1 MSATSTIARRR
12 EFNRWRSPVSLGD
25 IARLIA
31 CCLVLLM
38 PLLTLEI
45 AGWQIDLNIVL
56 PALFIGVVIGI
67 LLAGSRFGELP
78 AIIISSLYAIG
89 SILFVSALSLE
100 MPFLEGI
107 KAAIGSA
114 GQWALDAMSDGN
126 NPDELVFTM
135 LVSLLFW
142 FLAYNATWHIYRI
155 DRVWR
160 VILPPGLVLL
170 VNMVIYSGREALDR
184 HLVVFLLMS
193 LSLIAR
199 SNLENREWEWS
210 LSGIRVPAIV
220 RRQFAALGIALSLLG
235 LGFAWGVPTHGLQ
248 ERLNAFQEFLASDP
262 IQQMSELWSR
272 LFAPIE
278 GDGPATTDY
287 YGADLLNLGGAVS
300 LGDDVVLLVDAPHS
314 RFRYYWRSRVFERYI
329 DGQWSPSA
337 DLRIT
342 DRSSPLE
349 LNMSNEVIGFRRQAV
364 SQHFTIV
371 NANARIYYA
380 APQPSIINSTGRI
393 DLIYTDKPENSSMNV
408 SVARPLRVM
417 KRGESY
423 SATSLLSVATA
434 QELRGAGANYPDWV
448 SGANLYVGQPNA
460 RILNLSQQIVD
471 EAGARNPYDRA
482 KAIET
487 WLRANIVYNESI
499 PAPPPNMDSVEWVLF
514 DAKEG
519 YCTYYATSMIVM
531 LRHLGIPARLA
542 AGFSQGPYDA
552 NIQRYVVRERE
563 AHTWVEVYFPGY
575 GWIEFEPT
583 AAEAPYNREG
593 DDLAQPQDQP
603 ADPQPTISPSPTPTP
618 SPTPRPT
625 EEGFE
630 QIAAQ
635 PTPTPTLTPT
645 LRPNNPS
652 PTPFL
657 VPTVEPPIIP
667 DEPPPPFAF
676 LEPLILVAL
685 VLLVSLLI
693 LAIILLLLFW
703 WWEWRGMGGLSPISR
718 AYARLERYILLI
730 GIDIGSNKTT
740 LEKRRELQQRIPAA
754 REPIRTISDLY
765 TRERYGD
772 TSQGAGDN
780 KRFADRAERAWNRT
794 RGNIIRRWLRRLLP
808 FRRRD

>member
-1 MSATSTIARRR
+1 MSANAIIGRQRR
-12 EFNRWRSPVSLGD
+12 FNRWRSPVSLGD

-38 PLLTLEI
+38 PLLSLEI
-45 AGWQIDLNIVL
+45 AGWPIDLNIAL
-56 PALFIGVVIGI
+56 PVLFIGVVIGI
-67 LLAGSRFGELP
+67 LLAGSRFGEMTAL
-78 AIIISSLYAIG
+78 IISSLYAMG
-89 SILFVSALSLE
+89 SILCVSALSLE
-100 MPFLEGI
+100 TPLLEGI
-107 KAAIGSA
+107 AEVIGSA
-114 GQWALDAMSDGN
+114 REWLLDALSDGN

-142 FLAYNATWHIYRI
+142 FLAYNAIWHIYRI

-170 VNMVIYSGREALDR
+170 VNMVIYSGRNPLDG
-184 HLVVFLLMS
+184 HLVVFLLMA

-199 SNLENREWEWS
+199 SNLENSEWQWS
-210 LSGIRVPAIV
+210 LSGIRVPTIV
-220 RRQFAALGIALSLLG
+220 RRQFAAIGIVLSLLS
-235 LGFAWGVPTHGLQ
+235 LIFAWGVPTHGLQ

-262 IQQMSELWSR
+262 IQQMTEAWSR

-278 GDGPATTDY
+278 GEGPATTDY
-287 YGADLLNLGGAVS
+287 YGADLLDLGGAVS
-300 LGDDVVLLVDAPHS
+300 LGDDVVLLVDAPQAS
-314 RFRYYWRSRVFERYI
+314 FRYYWRSRVFERYL

-349 LNMSNEVIGFRRQAV
+349 LNMNNEALGFRRQAIA
-364 SQHFTIV
+364 QHFTIV

-380 APQPSIINSTGRI
+380 APQPSTIDSTGRI
-393 DLIYTDKPENSSMNV
+393 DLIYTDKPVNSSMNV
-408 SVARPLRVM
+408 SVVRPLRVM

-423 SATSLLSVATA
+423 TATSLLSVATA
-434 QELRGAGANYPDWV
+434 HELRGAGVNYPDWV

-460 RILNLSQQIVD
+460 RILNLSQRIVQ
-471 EAGARNPYDRA
+471 EARADNAYDSA

-487 WLRANIVYNESI
+487 WLRDNIVYNESI
-499 PAPPPNMDSVEWVLF
+499 PAPPPNVDTVEWVLF

-542 AGFSQGPYDA
+542 AGFSQGEYDA
-552 NIQRYVVRERE
+552 DIQRYVVRERE

-593 DDLAQPQDQP
+593 DDLAQPQDEA
-603 ADPQPTISPSPTPTP
+603 ADAPPTLSPTPTP
-618 SPTPRPT
+618 SPSPTPLPT
-625 EEGFE
+625 EAGAE

-635 PTPTPTLTPT
+635 PTATPSPTPP
-645 LRPNNPS
+645 PNPS
-652 PTPFL
+652 PTPFI

-667 DEPPPPFAF
+667 DAPPPFAF

-685 VLLVSLLI
+685 AMLVSLLI
-693 LAIILLLLFW
+693 LAVILLLLFW
-703 WWEWRGMGGLSPISR
+703 WWEWRGLGSLSPISR
-718 AYARLERYILLI
+718 AYARLERYIQLV
-730 GIDIGSNKTT
+730 GIDIGSDKTT
-740 LEKRRELQQRIPAA
+740 LEKRRELQQKIPAA
-754 REPIRTISDLY
+754 HEPIRTISDLY

-772 TSQGAGDN
+772 TSQDSGDN
-780 KRFADRAERAWNRT
+780 KRFAAHAERAWNRT

-808 FRRRD
+808 FSKRD

>member
-1 MSATSTIARRR
+1 MSAKSTIERRR
-12 EFNRWRSPVSLGD
+12 KFNRWRSPVSLGD

-45 AGWQIDLNIVL
+45 AGWQINLNIVL
-56 PALFIGVVIGI
+56 PVLFIAVVIGM

-78 AIIISSLYAIG
+78 AIVISLLYALG
-89 SILFVSALSLE
+89 SILCVSALSLE

-107 KAAIGSA
+107 AAVTGSA
-114 GQWALDAMSDGN
+114 GQWALDAISDGY
-126 NPDELVFTM
+126 NPDELVLTM

-142 FLAYNATWHIYRI
+142 FLAYNAIWHIYRI

-170 VNMVIYSGREALDR
+170 VNMVIYSGPDPLDR
-184 HLVVFLLMS
+184 QLVVFLLMS
-193 LSLIAR
+193 LSLIVR

-210 LSGIRVPAIV
+210 LSGIQAPSIV
-220 RRQFAALGIALSLLG
+220 RRQFAAIGIALSLLG
-235 LGFAWGVPTHGLQ
+235 LIFAWGVPTHGLQ

-262 IQQMSELWSR
+262 VQQMSELWSR

-278 GDGPATTDY
+278 GEGPATTDY

-300 LGDDVVLLVDAPHS
+300 LGDEVVLLVDAPHS

-349 LNMSNEVIGFRRQAV
+349 LNMNSEVIGFRRQAV
-364 SQHFTIV
+364 PQHFTIV

-380 APQPSIINSTGRI
+380 APQPSTIDSTGRI

-408 SVARPLRVM
+408 SVVRPLRVM
-417 KRGESY
+417 KRGETY
-423 SATSLLSVATA
+423 TATSLLSVATA
-434 QELRGAGANYPDWV
+434 HELRGAGANYPDWV

-460 RILNLSQQIVD
+460 RILNLSRQIVED
-471 EAGARNPYDRA
+471 AGADNPYDRA

-487 WLRANIVYNESI
+487 WLRANIAYNESI
-499 PAPPPNMDSVEWVLF
+499 PAPPPNVDSVEWVLF

-542 AGFSQGPYDA
+542 AGFSQGQYDA
-552 NIQRYVVRERE
+552 DIRRYVVRERE

-575 GWIEFEPT
+575 GWVEFEPT

-593 DDLAQPQDQP
+593 DDLAQPQDES
-603 ADPQPTISPSPTPTP
+603 ADPQPTLSPTPTPTP
-618 SPTPRPT
+618 SPTPQPT
-625 EEGFE
+625 EEGIE

-635 PTPTPTLTPT
+635 PTPTPTPTP
-645 LRPNNPS
+645 RPIPS

-667 DEPPPPFAF
+667 DAPPPPFAF
-676 LEPLILVAL
+676 LEPLLLVAL
-685 VLLVSLLI
+685 VILVSLLI

-718 AYARLERYILLI
+718 AYARLERYIQLI

-780 KRFADRAERAWNRT
+780 KRFAARAERAWNRT

-808 FRRRD
+808 FSRRD

>member
-1 MSATSTIARRR
+1 MSPKSAIARRR
-12 EFNRWRSPVSLGD
+12 KFNRWRSPVSLGD

-56 PALFIGVVIGI
+56 PVLFIAVVIGM

-78 AIIISSLYAIG
+78 AIVISFLYALG
-89 SILFVSALSLE
+89 SILCVSALSLE

-107 KAAIGSA
+107 AAVTGSA
-114 GQWALDAMSDGN
+114 GQWALDAISDGY
-126 NPDELVFTM
+126 NPDELVLTM
-135 LVSLLFW
+135 LISLLFW
-142 FLAYNATWHIYRI
+142 FLAYNAIWHIYRI

-170 VNMVIYSGREALDR
+170 VNMVIYSGPDPLDR
-184 HLVVFLLMS
+184 QLVVFLLMS
-193 LSLIAR
+193 LSLIVR
-199 SNLENREWEWS
+199 SNLENREWDWS
-210 LSGIRVPAIV
+210 LSGIQVPSIV
-220 RRQFAALGIALSLLG
+220 RRQFAAIGIALSLLG
-235 LGFAWGVPTHGLQ
+235 LIFAWGVPTHGLQ

-262 IQQMSELWSR
+262 VQQMSELWSR

-278 GDGPATTDY
+278 GEGPATTDY

-300 LGDDVVLLVDAPHS
+300 LGDEVVLLVDAPHS

-349 LNMSNEVIGFRRQAV
+349 LNMNSEVIGFRRQAV
-364 SQHFTIV
+364 PQHFTIV

-380 APQPSIINSTGRI
+380 APQPSTIDSTGRI

-408 SVARPLRVM
+408 SVVRPLRVM
-417 KRGESY
+417 KRGETY
-423 SATSLLSVATA
+423 TATSLLSVATA
-434 QELRGAGANYPDWV
+434 HELRGAGTNYPDWV

-460 RILNLSQQIVD
+460 RILNLSRQIVED
-471 EAGARNPYDRA
+471 AGADNPYDRA

-487 WLRANIVYNESI
+487 WLRANIAYNESI
-499 PAPPPNMDSVEWVLF
+499 PAPPPNVDSVEWVLF

-542 AGFSQGPYDA
+542 AGFSQGQYDA
-552 NIQRYVVRERE
+552 DIRRYVVRERE

-575 GWIEFEPT
+575 GWVEFEPT

-593 DDLAQPQDQP
+593 DDLAQPQDES
-603 ADPQPTISPSPTPTP
+603 ADPQPTLSPTPTPTP
-618 SPTPRPT
+618 SPTPQPT
-625 EEGFE
+625 EEGIE

-635 PTPTPTLTPT
+635 PTPTPTPTP
-645 LRPNNPS
+645 RPIPS

-667 DEPPPPFAF
+667 DAPPPPFAF
-676 LEPLILVAL
+676 LEPLLLVAL
-685 VLLVSLLI
+685 VILVSLLI

-718 AYARLERYILLI
+718 AYARLERYIQLI

-780 KRFADRAERAWNRT
+780 KRFAARAERAWNRT

-808 FRRRD
+808 FSRRD

>member
-1 MSATSTIARRR
+1 MNARYTIARGRR
-12 EFNRWRSPVSLGD
+12 FNRWRSPVSIGD

-31 CCLVLLM
+31 FCLLLLM
-38 PLLTLEI
+38 PLLSLEV
-45 AGWQIDLNIVL
+45 AGWQIDRNIVL
-56 PALFIGVVIGI
+56 PVFFIAVVIGI
-67 LLAGSRFGELP
+67 LLAGSRFGELT
-78 AIIISSLYAIG
+78 AIIISFLYATG
-89 SILFVSALSLE
+89 SILCVSALSLKV
-100 MPFLEGI
+100 PFQDGI
-107 KAAIGSA
+107 KAVVGSA
-114 GQWALDAMSDGN
+114 GQWVLDALSDGN
-126 NPDELVFTM
+126 NPDELVLTM

-170 VNMVIYSGREALDR
+170 ANMVIYSGRDPLDR
-184 HLVVFLLMS
+184 HLVVFVLMS
-193 LSLIAR
+193 LSLIVR
-199 SNLENREWEWS
+199 SNLENRELDWS
-210 LSGIRVPAIV
+210 LRGIRAPAIV
-220 RRQFAALGIALSLLG
+220 RRQFAAIGIALSLLG
-235 LGFAWGVPTHGLQ
+235 LIFAWGVPTHGLQ

-262 IQQMSELWSR
+262 IQQMSEFWSR

-278 GDGPATTDY
+278 GEGPATTDY

-314 RFRYYWRSRVFERYI
+314 SFRYYWRSRVFERYI

-349 LNMSNEVIGFRRQAV
+349 LNMNNEVIGFRRQAI

-380 APQPSIINSTGRI
+380 APQPSSIDGTGRI
-393 DLIYTDKPENSSMNV
+393 DLIYTDKPENNSMNV
-408 SVARPLRVM
+408 SVVRPLSVM
-417 KRGESY
+417 KRGASY
-423 SATSLLSVATA
+423 TATSLLSVAQA
-434 QELRGAGANYPDWV
+434 HELRGAGTDYPDWV

-460 RILNLSQQIVD
+460 RILNLSQQIV
-471 EAGARNPYDRA
+471 EAAGAVNPYDKA
-482 KAIET
+482 KAIER
-487 WLRANIVYNESI
+487 WLRDNIAYNESI
-499 PAPPPNMDSVEWVLF
+499 PAPPPNVDSVEWVLF

-542 AGFSQGPYDA
+542 AGFSQGQYDA
-552 NIQRYVVRERE
+552 DIQRYVVRERE

-593 DDLAQPQDQP
+593 DEQAQPQDES
-603 ADPQPTISPSPTPTP
+603 ADPQPTLSPTPTPTP
-618 SPTPRPT
+618 SPTPAPT
-625 EEGFE
+625 EEGL
-630 QIAAQ
+630 QQVASQ
-635 PTPTPTLTPT
+635 PTPTPTQTP
-645 LRPNNPS
+645 RPLPS

-667 DEPPPPFAF
+667 DAPPPPFAF
-676 LEPLILVAL
+676 LEPLLLVAL
-685 VLLVSLLI
+685 VILVSLLF
-693 LAIILLLLFW
+693 LAILLLLLFW

-718 AYARLERYILLI
+718 AYARLERYIQLI

-772 TSQGAGDN
+772 TGQGTGDN
-780 KRFADRAERAWNRT
+780 KRFAARAERAWNRT

-808 FRRRD
+808 FSKGD

>member
-1 MSATSTIARRR
+1 
-12 EFNRWRSPVSLGD
+12 
-25 IARLIA
+25 
-31 CCLVLLM
+31 M

-45 AGWQIDLNIVL
+45 AGWQIDLNIVA
-56 PALFIGVVIGI
+56 PVLFVGVVIGI

-78 AIIISSLYAIG
+78 AVIISFLYAIG
-89 SILFVSALSLE
+89 SILCVSALSLE

-107 KAAIGSA
+107 AAAAGSA
-114 GQWALDAMSDGN
+114 GQWALDAISDGN
-126 NPDELVFTM
+126 NPDELVLTM

-170 VNMVIYSGREALDR
+170 ANMVIYSGREPLDR
-184 HLVVFLLMS
+184 QLVVFLLMS
-193 LSLIAR
+193 LSLIVR

-220 RRQFAALGIALSLLG
+220 RRQFAAIGIALSLLG
-235 LGFAWGVPTHGLQ
+235 LVFAWGVPTHGLQ

-278 GDGPATTDY
+278 GEGPATTDY

-314 RFRYYWRSRVFERYI
+314 NFRYYWRSRVFERYI

-349 LNMSNEVIGFRRQAV
+349 LNMNNEVIGFRRQAV

-380 APQPSIINSTGRI
+380 APQPSSIDGTGRI

-408 SVARPLRVM
+408 SVVRPLRVM
-417 KRGESY
+417 KRGASY
-423 SATSLLSVATA
+423 TATSLLSVATA
-434 QELRGAGANYPDWV
+434 HELRGAGANYPNWV

-460 RILNLSQQIVD
+460 RILNLSRQIVED
-471 EAGARNPYDRA
+471 AGADNPYDKA

-487 WLRANIVYNESI
+487 WLRDNIAYNESI
-499 PAPPPNMDSVEWVLF
+499 SAPPPNVDSVEWVLF

-542 AGFSQGPYDA
+542 AGFSQGQYDV

-593 DDLAQPQDQP
+593 DDLAQPQDES
-603 ADPQPTISPSPTPTP
+603 ADPQPTLSPTPTPTP
-618 SPTPRPT
+618 SPTPAPT
-625 EEGFE
+625 EEGVE

-635 PTPTPTLTPT
+635 PTPTPTPTP
-645 LRPNNPS
+645 RPNNPS

-657 VPTVEPPIIP
+657 VPTIEPPIIP
-667 DEPPPPFAF
+667 DAPPPPFAF
-676 LEPLILVAL
+676 LEPLLLVAL
-685 VLLVSLLI
+685 VILVSLLI

-718 AYARLERYILLI
+718 AYARLERYIQLI

-772 TSQGAGDN
+772 TSQGTGDN
-780 KRFADRAERAWNRT
+780 KRFAARAERAWNRT

-808 FRRRD
+808 FSRRD

>member
-1 MSATSTIARRR
+1 MSAKSAIGRRR
-12 EFNRWRSPVSLGD
+12 KFNRWRSPVSLGD

-38 PLLTLEI
+38 PLFTLEI
-45 AGWQIDLNIVL
+45 AGWPIDLNIVL
-56 PALFIGVVIGI
+56 PVLFIGVVIGI

-78 AIIISSLYAIG
+78 ALIISFLYAGG
-89 SILFVSALSLE
+89 SILCVSALTLD
-100 MPFLEGI
+100 MPFQEGI
-107 KAAIGSA
+107 KAAAGSA
-114 GQWALDAMSDGN
+114 GQWALDAISDGN
-126 NPDELVFTM
+126 NPDKLVLSM

-170 VNMVIYSGREALDR
+170 VNMVIYSGREPLDGQ
-184 HLVVFLLMS
+184 LVVFLLMS
-193 LSLIAR
+193 LSLIVR

-220 RRQFAALGIALSLLG
+220 RRQFAAIGIALSLLG
-235 LGFAWGVPTHGLQ
+235 LIFAWGVPTHGLQ

-278 GDGPATTDY
+278 GEGPATTDY

-342 DRSSPLE
+342 DRSAPLE
-349 LNMSNEVIGFRRQAV
+349 LNMNNEVIGFRRQAI

-380 APQPSIINSTGRI
+380 APQPATIDSTGRI

-408 SVARPLRVM
+408 SVVRPLRVM

-423 SATSLLSVATA
+423 TATSLLSVATA
-434 QELRGAGANYPDWV
+434 HELRGAGRNYPDWV

-471 EAGARNPYDRA
+471 EAGADNPYDKA
-482 KAIET
+482 KAIES
-487 WLRANIVYNESI
+487 WLRENIAYNESI
-499 PAPPPNMDSVEWVLF
+499 PAPPPNVDSVEWVLF

-519 YCTYYATSMIVM
+519 YCTYYATAMIVM

-542 AGFSQGPYDA
+542 AGFSQGQYDV
-552 NIQRYVVRERE
+552 NIERYVVRERE

-593 DDLAQPQDQP
+593 DELAQPQDES
-603 ADPQPTISPSPTPTP
+603 ADPQPTLSPTPTPTP
-618 SPTPRPT
+618 SPTPLPT
-625 EEGFE
+625 EEGVE

-635 PTPTPTLTPT
+635 PTPTPTPT
-645 LRPNNPS
+645 TRPHPS
-652 PTPFL
+652 PTPFI

-667 DEPPPPFAF
+667 DAPPPPLAF
-676 LEPLILVAL
+676 LEPLLMVAL
-685 VLLVSLLI
+685 VILVSLLI

-718 AYARLERYILLI
+718 AYARLERYIQLI

-740 LEKRRELQQRIPAA
+740 LEKRRELQHRIPAA

-765 TRERYGD
+765 TRERYGN

-780 KRFADRAERAWNRT
+780 KRFAARAERAWNRT

-808 FRRRD
+808 FSRRD